1 MCRVLDS
8 FLESYLSK
16 LVGFVFYSEERKPA
30 VLLEYNNAMTALV
43 LYKVFVRIKQP
54 SAFEVDCKWTK
65 SSVNV
70 AMMGFHEEWIL
81 DVFL

>member
-43 LYKVFVRIKQP
+43 L
-54 SAFEVDCKWTK
+54 CK
-65 SSVNV
+65 
-70 AMMGFHEEWIL
+70 
-81 DVFL
+81 FLSELNNLVHLK